1 MTDYPTTIRDAFARD
16 ALERR
21 ERLSLAVTMVWF
33 ALAVLAMVLV
43 VGLATY

>member
-16 ALERR
+16 ALERS

-33 ALAVLAMVLV
+33 AVAVLAMVLTIALV
-43 VGLATY
+43 AY

>member
-1 MTDYPTTIRDAFARD
+1 MTDYPSTIRDVFARD
-16 ALERR
+16 ALERS

>member
-1 MTDYPTTIRDAFARD
+1 
-16 ALERR
+16 
-21 ERLSLAVTMVWF
+21 LSLAVTMVWF